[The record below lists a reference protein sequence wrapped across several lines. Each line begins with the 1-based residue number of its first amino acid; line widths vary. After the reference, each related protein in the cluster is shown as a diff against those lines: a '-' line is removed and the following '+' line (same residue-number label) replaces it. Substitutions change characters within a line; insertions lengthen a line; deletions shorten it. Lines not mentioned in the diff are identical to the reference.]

1 MTLEELKKLRF
12 RMQSH
17 IAIENEHVAT
27 YVNDDYGFIMQ
38 VITKKKNEFEFGR
51 SKRHF
56 IYKGKRYR
64 SLPKFLDA
72 IKDVEYDET
81 RISVI

>member
-17 IAIENEHVAT
+17 IAMEDEHIT
-27 YVNDDYGFIMQ
+27 NYCNDDYGFIMQ
-38 VITKKKNEFEFGR
+38 VSTKKKNEFEFGR

-64 SLPKFLDA
+64 SLPKFLEA
-72 IKDVEYDET
+72 IKDIQYDKT
-81 RISVI
+81 RIGTV

>member
-12 RMQSH
+12 RMESHMAMEDAH
-17 IAIENEHVAT
+17 IAS

-38 VITKKKNEFEFGR
+38 VTTKKKNEFEFGR
-51 SKRHF
+51 STRHF

-64 SLPKFLDA
+64 SLPKFLEA
-72 IKDVEYDET
+72 IKEIKYARDK
-81 RISVI
+81 

>member
-17 IAIENEHVAT
+17 VAMEDEHIAS

-38 VITKKKNEFEFGR
+38 VITKKKNEFKFGR

-56 IYKGKRYR
+56 HQLLCSSHLNSQTQR
-64 SLPKFLDA
+64 S
-72 IKDVEYDET
+72 
-81 RISVI
+81 RNQ

>member
-17 IAIENEHVAT
+17 VAMEDEHIAS

-38 VITKKKNEFEFGR
+38 VITKKKNEFKFGR

-56 IYKGKRYR
+56 IYKDKRYR
-64 SLPKFLDA
+64 SLPKFLEA
-72 IKDVEYDET
+72 IKDLKYDKART
-81 RISVI
+81 GAI